1 MASRNMLRCILHNFT
16 LLQPFFINQSVFNIS
31 ETNMA
36 TELGFKVSLYIG
48 VFKFTIY
55 NMG

>member
-1 MASRNMLRCILHNFT
+1 MLRCILHNFT
-16 LLQPFFINQSVFNIS
+16 FLQPFFINQSVFNIS

-36 TELGFKVSLYIG
+36 TEIGFKVSLYIG